1 MKVTTLNNLS
11 EILALMKTVFGT
23 EATAKKHREALDSNI
38 LNVNY
43 AIFSDDVTV
52 SILGTGCLGS
62 MILGK
67 QE

>member
-1 MKVTTLNNLS
+1 MKVITLDNLS
-11 EILALMKTVFGT
+11 EILNLMKTVFGSET
-23 EATAKKHREALDSNI
+23 KARKHKEALDANI
-38 LNVNY
+38 RNVNY

-52 SILGTGCLGS
+52 SILGTGYLGS